1 LKPKQGEDIMTT
13 LHARAYDIS
22 ATGFYFETAQ
32 HYNEKAAA
40 LKNDYGDPVEEFEIQ
55 FIDGE
60 NIDCELAK
68 AWGLNQINLSPRCF
82 EWVGCH
88 PPSC

>member
-1 LKPKQGEDIMTT
+1 MTT